1 MEIWLHAT
9 TAHLQQGS
17 SWHRRLTINLTWH
30 TCHRAFKV
38 TGLELLRVNYS
49 SQTFGGGTLWFHVMM
64 YRIKD
69 RKPWVIWDW
78 FQAKTV
84 KKKKKKTAW
93 VSFTGQSK
101 GKQKLNIFKCTF
113 RTEYWVQRQII
124 QAVDY
129 TGHLVQSLRP
139 KNWYLTPVGF
149 LFLWLVRMCTRKG
162 QV

>member
-1 MEIWLHAT
+1 MWVHAT

-17 SWHRRLTINLTWH
+17 SWHRRLTINLTWR
-30 TCHRAFKV
+30 TCHHTYKV
-38 TGLELLRVNYS
+38 TGLELLGVLQLSNIWWRHIMIP
-49 SQTFGGGTLWFHVMM
+49 T

-69 RKPWVIWDW
+69 RKTWVIWDW
-78 FQAKTV
+78 FQAETV
-84 KKKKKKTAW
+84 KHTHTHTHTAW

-101 GKQKLNIFKCTF
+101 RKQKLNILKCTF

-129 TGHLVQSLRP
+129 AGHLVQSLIP

-149 LFLWLVRMCTRKG
+149 LFLWLVSMCTRKG